1 MNVLTSLDVLIGLIV
16 IFLVISLACTVINE
30 WIDAL
35 LHTRAQQLRNSISQM
50 LASANDNSLGQKF
63 HTHPLIQ
70 ALERDTNVWGAYK
83 RRDKP
88 TYISNR
94 TFRQVLFDILNKLVA
109 DHPINFDGT
118 LEEIE
123 QSLNTL
129 PDSDLKTRLL
139 SILNEVKVTVQD
151 ASKRVEA
158 FRKAIDQ
165 WFDESMERTSDWYKR
180 RVQLWTFF
188 SGIAFCTL
196 LNIDT
201 LTITQYLWQN
211 PEARQ
216 VYLQAAN
223 SLISNASTDSLK
235 KELAGKD
242 SIQLNNLGHKVGT
255 LLINLREEVTQNTTI
270 PLGWQL
276 EKFPICTKDN
286 LVTWLAYWI
295 RKLAGLLISIGAI
308 SAGAPFWFDMLKNVV
323 NIRNAL
329 KSKTLGKDS

>member
-16 IFLVISLACTVINE
+16 IFLVVSLACTVINE

-50 LASANDNSLGQKF
+50 LSSANDNALGQQF
-63 HTHPLIQ
+63 HSHPLIQ
-70 ALERDTNVWGAYK
+70 GLERDTNVWGIYK
-83 RRDKP
+83 RKDKP

-94 TFRQVLFDILNKLVA
+94 TFRQVLFDVLNHLIEET
-109 DHPINFDGT
+109 PIQFDGT
-118 LEEIE
+118 FDAVEK
-123 QSLNTL
+123 SLNAL
-129 PDSDLKTRLL
+129 PDCDLKTRLL
-139 SILNEVKVTVQD
+139 SIANEVKQTVQD

-158 FRKAIDQ
+158 FQKAIDQ

-180 RVQLWTFF
+180 RVQLWTFL
-188 SGIAFCTL
+188 SGIAFCAI

-201 LTITQYLWQN
+201 LNIAQYLWQN

-216 VYLQAAN
+216 AYLQAAN
-223 SLISNASTDSLK
+223 SIIANTSTDSLK

-242 SIQLNNLGHKVGT
+242 SIQLNNIGQKMDT

-270 PLGWQL
+270 PLGWKL
-276 EKFPICTKDN
+276 EKLPPCTKEDIWP
-286 LVTWLAYWI
+286 WLAYWV
-295 RKLAGLLISIGAI
+295 RKLTGLLISIGAI

-323 NIRNAL
+323 NIRNSL